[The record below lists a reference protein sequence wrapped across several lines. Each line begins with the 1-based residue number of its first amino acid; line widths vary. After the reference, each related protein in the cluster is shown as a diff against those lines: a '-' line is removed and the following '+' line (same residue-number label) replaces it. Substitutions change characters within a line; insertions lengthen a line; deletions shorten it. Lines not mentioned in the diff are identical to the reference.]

1 MIQVSVSPRPLPALT
16 ALAIALTGLSLIWLA
31 FDARLI
37 EGSATSAKPLKFA
50 ISFAVFFGTL
60 ALAEQRFSPAWRQ
73 SGLFWILTTLLG
85 AAFLFEMSYMIFQ
98 GAQGQTSHFNTG
110 TAFTGI
116 MYSLMGVAAVI
127 LVVCAGVFGW
137 AALRDKDAHFGPG
150 LRLGIGLGFIGS
162 CVLTLVTAG
171 TMSSMAG
178 HYIGTPGPGAATI
191 PLMGWSAAVG
201 DLRPAHFVALHMMQ
215 ALPLLGMWVDRR
227 GGTMRTVQ
235 IAAVLYTAVTVA
247 LFAQALLGLPIIRL

>member
-1 MIQVSVSPRPLPALT
+1 MAQAAVSPRPLPALT

-31 FDARLI
+31 FDARLV
-37 EGSATSAKPLKFA
+37 EGSATSAKPMKFA

-60 ALAEQRFSPAWRQ
+60 ALAEQRFSPAWRK
-73 SGLFWILTTLLG
+73 SWLFWTLNTLLG

-137 AALRDKDAHFGPG
+137 AALRDKDANFGPA
-150 LRLGIGLGFIGS
+150 LRLGIGMGFIGS
-162 CVLTLVTAG
+162 CVLTLITAG

-178 HYIGTPGPGAATI
+178 HTIGTPGPSAATI
-191 PLMGWSAAVG
+191 PLMGWSATVG

-215 ALPLLGMWVDRR
+215 ALPLLGLWIDRR
-227 GGTMRTVQ
+227 GGAVGTIRIVAILYAMIT
-235 IAAVLYTAVTVA
+235 IAF
-247 LFAQALLGLPIIRL
+247 FAQALMGLPVIRL